1 MRVSKSK
8 KEVLLDTSHLTFTPR
23 FSNSTEF
30 LYFLKS
36 GIFKNPSGL
45 NFWSNGKNT
54 LFGQKEGVGYDPRN
68 KSRAG

>member
-1 MRVSKSK
+1 MSKSK

-36 GIFKNPSGL
+36 GIFKKSFGAKFL
-45 NFWSNGKNT
+45 VKWEKY